1 MAFIPARPAP
11 ADREDFETP
20 NGHFRLVL
28 DRTAP
33 PKGRFMLSPKF
44 DFILPGYG
52 SGVTIP
58 DAVAA
63 SIESLKAARA
73 EIDAK
78 LAELDAMLREADGT
92 AINRDG
98 VAR

>member
-1 MAFIPARPAP
+1 MFVSVPHTPAR
-11 ADREDFETP
+11 EEFETT

-28 DRTAP
+28 DRTAVP
-33 PKGRFMLSPKF
+33 QGRFMLSPKF

-78 LAELDAMLREADGT
+78 LAELDAMLKNSDFALNRE
-92 AINRDG
+92 
-98 VAR
+98 